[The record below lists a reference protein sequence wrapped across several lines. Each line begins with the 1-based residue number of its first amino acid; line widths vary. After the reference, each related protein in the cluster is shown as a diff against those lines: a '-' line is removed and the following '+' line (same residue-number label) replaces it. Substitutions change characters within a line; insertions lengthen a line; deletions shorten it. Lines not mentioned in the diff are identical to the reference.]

1 MKNYR
6 LVYLALGIAV
16 WAVCPAVSLRASQD
30 ESPFTLVQRVGEPH
44 KEYFYMFST
53 SVGKYTIRHNGFGE
67 VYVGGA
73 RAKLFQLKTSAK
85 AWIEWMYI
93 YEYEGDLLLLYRTKE
108 SGYLVRLDQKK
119 TKIKDTHVV
128 PSDFEAPKIREKSVV
143 FSDGTVVP
151 LN

>member
-6 LVYLALGIAV
+6 MVCLALGILV
-16 WAVCPAVSLRASQD
+16 WALFPAVSPRASQD

-53 SVGKYTIRHNGFGE
+53 SVGKYTIRHNGFSE

-73 RAKLFQLKTSAK
+73 RAKLFQLKTSPK

-93 YEYEGDLLLLYRTKE
+93 YEYEGDLLLLYRTKD

-119 TKIKDTHVV
+119 TKIKSTHVV
-128 PSDFEAPKIREKSVV
+128 PYDFEPPMIREKSVI
-143 FSDGTVVP
+143 FSDGTVAP
-151 LN
+151 LS